1 MITIKTIFKYNF
13 YLIRITIKKEKY
25 FYYMQFVF
33 KHLIEKNNARY
44 SFYFKIDSG
53 QRPLEAFRYY

>member
-33 KHLIEKNNARY
+33 KHLIEKNNVRY
-44 SFYFKIDSG
+44 SFYFKID
-53 QRPLEAFRYY
+53 